1 MQLQNIDP
9 ELKKFLYQQIYVHKT
24 GSIDTLLAEGYM
36 FDAQEIQQALDIF
49 MRSELII
56 PTVSTMQIG
65 QKKVDFMRNDEKF
78 RVLKENS
85 QL

>member
-9 ELKKFLYQQIYVHKT
+9 ELKKFLYQQIYVHKI
-24 GSIDTLLAEGYM
+24 GSIDTLLTEGYM
-36 FDAQEIQQALDIF
+36 FDTQDIQQALDIF
-49 MRSELII
+49 MRNELII

-78 RVLKENS
+78 RILKEKD

>member
-1 MQLQNIDP
+1 MQLQNINP
-9 ELKKFLYQQIYVHKT
+9 ELKEFLYQQIHVHKV
-24 GSIDTLLAEGYM
+24 GSIDTLLVEGYM
-36 FDAQEIQQALDIF
+36 FDEQEIRQALDIF
-49 MRSELII
+49 MRNELII

-78 RVLKENS
+78 MVLKEND

>member
-1 MQLQNIDP
+1 
-9 ELKKFLYQQIYVHKT
+9 
-24 GSIDTLLAEGYM
+24 M
-36 FDAQEIQQALDIF
+36 FDAHEIQQALDVF
-49 MRSELII
+49 MRNELII

-78 RVLKENS
+78 RILKEND